1 MLSVDATS
9 ASDMSDYLQHQ
20 DDEWLRNY

>member
-1 MLSVDATS
+1 MLSVDATN
-9 ASDMSDYLQHQ
+9 ASDMSDYLLHQ